1 MRSMMAILSFLM
13 SWSILALM
21 IWCADFATTYL
32 CKTNVGYREKGIC
45 ATAILTVQQM
55 IFLKGFRW
63 FVTSAQSAF
72 LFYYIDLC
80 ILNIPGTNYEIAIYA
95 YRYSIR

>member
-45 ATAILTVQQM
+45 ATAILTV
-55 IFLKGFRW
+55 
-63 FVTSAQSAF
+63 
-72 LFYYIDLC
+72 
-80 ILNIPGTNYEIAIYA
+80 
-95 YRYSIR
+95 